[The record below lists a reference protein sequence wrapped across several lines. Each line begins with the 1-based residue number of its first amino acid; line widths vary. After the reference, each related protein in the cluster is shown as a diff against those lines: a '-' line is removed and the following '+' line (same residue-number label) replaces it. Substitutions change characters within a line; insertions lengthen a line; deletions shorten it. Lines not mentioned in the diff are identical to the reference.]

1 MSTIKSSSEDLTLDA
16 DGGSSEIKL
25 KINNVE
31 KASISSAGAFTSTTI
46 DATALTGNL
55 PAISGASLTGLPAAG
70 DKRNFITDGDFTQ
83 WIGATSATAVT
94 HRSYTNHALTQYRGS
109 NDGTST
115 VERSTD
121 TPTVAESSH
130 ESKYSLLM
138 KCTGTDASI
147 TTNQGNRLYHY
158 ITGTNYSSL
167 HRQEFTISF
176 WAKTAGAN
184 SGDTY
189 YLALQ
194 NSTDDESYVKSFTA
208 TSSWAKYTF
217 TIPASNAGTWLFT
230 EDDVGLKVIIVLAAG
245 DTNDDGTDGSW
256 VSTGEYWD
264 AGTAI
269 SNFMDSTSNE
279 FYLSQLQLTLGSEA
293 PTFTSPPIATVQD
306 QVQYYV
312 EAFNFDQEGTA
323 QIHLGTGCYV
333 STTQLRTH
341 IPFNTRKRATPS
353 MTNSSTADDFSI
365 QYGASGC
372 NVVTING
379 WIHANTVSAVYMT
392 TQTPTVTGGEAG
404 QVRIRVSGAWILAD
418 ARH

>member
-1 MSTIKSSSEDLTLDA
+1 MSTIKSSSEDLTLNA
-16 DGGSSEIKL
+16 DGSNEVKFQ
-25 KINNVE
+25 INAVE
-31 KASISSAGAFTSTTI
+31 KASINSSGLFTSTTI

-167 HRQEFTISF
+167 HRQEFTVSF

-293 PTFTSPPIATVQD
+293 PTFTSPPIATVKD
-306 QVQYYV
+306 QVAYYV
-312 EAFNFDQEGTA
+312 EHWDYSNGSNQYIA
-323 QIHLGTGCYV
+323 TGGFFRS
-333 STTQLRTH
+333 STHQTCVFH
-341 IPFNTRKRATPS
+341 FKPKRVNPS
-353 MTNSSTADDFSI
+353 CTSTNSDTFECIGVAGALVPSSGTPAWAFHTKNSVRFSI
-365 QYGASGC
+365 DTYTGATAGGC
-372 NVVTING
+372 TVQRNVTDTCNI
-379 WIHANTVSAVYMT
+379 T
-392 TQTPTVTGGEAG
+392 
-404 QVRIRVSGAWILAD
+404 LD

>member
-1 MSTIKSSSEDLTLDA
+1 MSTIKSSSEDLTLNA
-16 DGGSSEIKL
+16 DGTGRDIKFQSNGSEVGSLTAEGVL
-25 KINNVE
+25 T
-31 KASISSAGAFTSTTI
+31 ATSFAG
-46 DATALTGNL
+46 
-55 PAISGASLTGLPAAG
+55 SGASLTGIAGG

-94 HRSYTNHALTQYRGS
+94 HGSYTNHALTQYRGQ

-115 VERSTD
+115 IERSTD

-138 KCTGTDASI
+138 KCTGTDSSI

-158 ITGTNYSSL
+158 ITGTDYSSL

-184 SGDTY
+184 TGDTY

-194 NSTDDESYVKSFTA
+194 NSADAESYVKSFTA

-230 EDDVGLKVIIVLAAG
+230 EADVGLKVIIVLASG

-256 VSTGEYWD
+256 VTANEYWA

-279 FYLSQLQLTLGSEA
+279 FYLSQFQLTLGSTA
-293 PTFTSPPIATVQD
+293 PTFTSPPIATVRD
-306 QVQYYV
+306 QVSYYIEHWDYSNGGNQYI
-312 EAFNFDQEGTA
+312 A
-323 QIHLGTGCYV
+323 TGGFFRSSTHQTCVFHFKPKRV
-333 STTQLRTH
+333 SPTCT
-341 IPFNTRKRATPS
+341 S
-353 MTNSSTADDFSI
+353 TNSDTFECIGVTGALVPSSGTPAWAFHTKNSVRFSI
-365 QYGASGC
+365 DTFTGASNGGC
-372 NVVTING
+372 
-379 WIHANTVSAVYMT
+379 TVQRNAT
-392 TQTPTVTGGEAG
+392 DTCNIT
-404 QVRIRVSGAWILAD
+404 LD